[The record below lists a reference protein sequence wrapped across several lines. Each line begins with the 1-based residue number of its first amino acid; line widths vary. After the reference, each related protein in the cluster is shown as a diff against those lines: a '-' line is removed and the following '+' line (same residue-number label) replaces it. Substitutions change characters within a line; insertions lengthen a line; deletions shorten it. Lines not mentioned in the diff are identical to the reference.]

1 METDEGIASDSE
13 SPTSVQ
19 SLIRQMHDKEQRV
32 LNLQAEV
39 VKVTTVNNKLTN
51 YLWPV
56 LNIFHTKQYRSM
68 ICMAILPI

>member
-39 VKVTTVNNKLTN
+39 VKVTAVNNKQINKL
-51 YLWPV
+51 PV
-56 LNIFHTKQYRSM
+56 ACIEYISLKTV
-68 ICMAILPI
+68 

>member
-19 SLIRQMHDKEQRV
+19 SLIRQVHDREQRV

-39 VKVTTVNNKLTN
+39 VKVTMVNNKHNL
-51 YLWPV
+51 L
-56 LNIFHTKQYRSM
+56 
-68 ICMAILPI
+68 